1 MNFYKNTI
9 YRRNFKTYVTL
20 LFFVFVI
27 LGAIVFYI
35 IFNKSIS
42 RFKEMSWE
50 SFQEIE
56 SELNADIERI
66 NNYVLGIYSNPSLEK
81 DFGYFFGSNAE
92 KYIMSRIN
100 EPPFKNTSDSF
111 LQNIRSFIKENN
123 YFINL
128 VALKTDKQA
137 NIIHFN
143 NNGSTSTDFLR
154 PLEEVEHIRGDISQG
169 YLYSVSLAYSRS
181 FSHESGEI
189 DFLID
194 REVIFSSLKDKGIRA
209 VVKSMKGSI
218 EFQSQDYSKILS
230 KIENSNKKHG
240 KESIGFFN
248 DIYYFVNTSE
258 SYGYE
263 LITMICTKDMLRE
276 NQWSFVIL
284 AITLGTAYTA
294 VVFMIGIRMSHEAK
308 RLNRIINAIQKA
320 KNGDFSIIKTE
331 NNLDEYTVIGQEF
344 NEMSKKLERYIRTE
358 YMLQLKQKETEK
370 VALQNQINPHFL
382 YNTLEIIRSFAL
394 TGSNEIVAEA
404 VYNLGSIYRDLVKGD
419 SIVEFKK
426 EISHLN
432 KYLRLMELK
441 YSGRFFYQVD
451 IDDELLNIKTV
462 KFWIQPIVENFFTHG
477 YDNKSDFNLIVINIS
492 SKTDNILIEVINNGS
507 FISEERLNELNA
519 SFESELTTFENERI
533 GLINVLQRLK
543 LFYDNGVSMS
553 IRNNDDAGI
562 TVTVE
567 IEKAAVQAF
576 DGKMLEEKKNEQYL

>member
-1 MNFYKNTI
+1 MSFYKNTI
-9 YRRNFKTYVTL
+9 YRRNFKIYVMLL
-20 LFFVFVI
+20 LFVFII

-42 RFKEMSWE
+42 RFKEVSWE

-92 KYIMSRIN
+92 KYIMNRIN
-100 EPPFKNTSDSF
+100 EPPFKNTSESF

-123 YFINL
+123 YFIKL

-143 NNGSTSTDFLR
+143 NNGSTNTDFLR
-154 PLEEVEHIRGDISQG
+154 PLEEVEHMRGDISQG

-194 REVIFSSLKDKGIRA
+194 KDIISAGLRNKGVSAVLKSLKGSLEFNKA
-209 VVKSMKGSI
+209 VDNKTF
-218 EFQSQDYSKILS
+218 EQ
-230 KIENSNKKHG
+230 IENSSDKNG
-240 KESIGFFN
+240 KVNVNLFN
-248 DIYYFVNTSE
+248 NIYYFVNTSE

-263 LITMICTKDMLRE
+263 LITMISTMDIMRE
-276 NQWSFVIL
+276 NQKGFVIL
-284 AITLGTAYTA
+284 AITLGTAYSA

-320 KNGDFSIIKTE
+320 KDGEFSIIKTGK
-331 NNLDEYTVIGQEF
+331 NRDEYTVIGQEF

-358 YMLQLKQKETEK
+358 YLLQLKQKETEK

-394 TGSNEIVAEA
+394 TGNNEIVAEA
-404 VYNLGSIYRDLVKGD
+404 VYNLGSIYRDLVKGE
-419 SIVEFKK
+419 SIVKFRQEVT
-426 EISHLN
+426 HLK

-441 YSGRFFYQVD
+441 YSGKFFYQVD
-451 IDDELLNIKTV
+451 IANELLEIKTV

-492 SKTDNILIEVINNGS
+492 NKKENILIEVINNGS
-507 FISEERLNELNA
+507 FINEERVEELNK
-519 SFESELTTFENERI
+519 SFKNEITKIETDSI

-543 LFYDNGVSMS
+543 LFYGNGVSMR
-553 IRNNDDAGI
+553 IENNDDAGI

-567 IEKAAVQAF
+567 IEKTAVQAF
-576 DGKMLEEKKNEQYL
+576 DTKILEEVKDE